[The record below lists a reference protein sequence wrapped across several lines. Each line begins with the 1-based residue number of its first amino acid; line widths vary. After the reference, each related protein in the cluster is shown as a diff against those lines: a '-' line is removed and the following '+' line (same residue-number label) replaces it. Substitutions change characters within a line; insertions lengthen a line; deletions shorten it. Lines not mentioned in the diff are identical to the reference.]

1 MEIWVQYTLD
11 LTEKDKPD
19 GTLILGGWGTDQL
32 CYKFVKE
39 KDFDNAGF
47 HHGQEIAALGQ
58 DRVFVAEINRCAWRS
73 KHISLIGKRIV
84 ELAYSDDFLY
94 VYKLATQN
102 QDHYNVKS
110 GKWEADPSPKLV
122 ALVLFLRSIPIHLP
136 KVFKAFLHDHVLCP
150 KPNSD
155 TDPDPDAV
163 SSLDADQGAAW
174 DTESP
179 NAGTADSD
187 SADPES

>member
-1 MEIWVQYTLD
+1 MNVMEIWVQYTLD
-11 LTEKDKPD
+11 LTNKDKPD

-32 CYKFVKE
+32 CYKFVQE
-39 KDFDNAGF
+39 KDFHNAGF
-47 HHGQEIAALGQ
+47 HHGQEIAHLGQ

-73 KHISLIGKRIV
+73 NHVPVLGKRIV

-94 VYKLATQN
+94 VYKLSTQRT
-102 QDHYNVKS
+102 DHYWAPNPPP
-110 GKWEADPSPKLV
+110 DLL
-122 ALVLFLRSIPIHLP
+122 ALVFFLRTIPIHLP